1 MSQIIQWFLAANW
14 QREEGKERRKGR
26 REARKVSF
34 TLKRAILL
42 PNEIHSC
49 VARGTHFQHMG
60 HCFWTGCQL
69 CTIYVLDKERLCFET
84 SGWCHI
90 TRKSTNLEGQ
100 GCHLSLKTRWTM
112 EGKGVL
118 QILNHVKE
126 STWPLF
132 PHSHQALDTHSI
144 HGWWNTGIT
153 VMSACID
160 IGEVLILGHMIRT
173 WVRQT
178 ALVSWAHTDL
188 IKQLRVKWDPPLL
201 TNCVFLGKLLK
212 LWV

>member
-26 REARKVSF
+26 REGRKVSF

-42 PNEIHSC
+42 PNDIHSC

-69 CTIYVLDKERLCFET
+69 CAIYVLDKERLCFET

-153 VMSACID
+153 VMSACSWVLFPFQCRLLEGRALIFVPAGD
-160 IGEVLILGHMIRT
+160 NSITRVQRQKPMLWEV
-173 WVRQT
+173 
-178 ALVSWAHTDL
+178 
-188 IKQLRVKWDPPLL
+188 K
-201 TNCVFLGKLLK
+201 
-212 LWV
+212 